1 MATKSL
7 DLPSAVVGKN
17 AKPTPFL
24 DYLKLNGVTDVTTAP
39 IRTLKMVLDAY
50 NHFVYKKLVDWACD
64 QAAKDPKSIYA
75 YSFDGN
81 GFQLYEEWLEKV
93 YDNLPTIESGIA
105 PTHFWQ
111 PEIDYLMSPHYV
123 MALNIVDDEE
133 NRYKYTGQQI
143 RAGLDNVADK
153 IESHGNK
160 VGSCIAYAGSRIG
173 GAIEH
178 AGRDISG
185 RNPY

>member
-7 DLPSAVVGKN
+7 DLPSAVIGTN

-50 NHFVYKKLVDWACD
+50 NHFVYNKLVDWAWD
-64 QAAKDPKSIYA
+64 QATKDPKSKYA
-75 YSFDGN
+75 YAFGGS
-81 GFQLYEEWLEKV
+81 GFQTYYEWLEKI
-93 YDNLPTIESGIA
+93 YDNLPTIESGTI

-111 PEIDYLMSPHYV
+111 PEIDYLMSQHYV
-123 MALNIVDDEE
+123 MATNIVDDED

-143 RAGLDNVADK
+143 RAGLDKVADK
-153 IESHGNK
+153 IESHGEK
-160 VGSCIAYAGSRIG
+160 VGNGIEAAGLRIG
-173 GAIEH
+173 RAIEH